1 MGFFGFKSSKE
12 VEEEK
17 RQAAEEAARRVE
29 QNNLTNLSNLS
40 KGSQL
45 NFAIPYFDV
54 FDPRLQ
60 DYGVPVSVH
69 GAVVYAI
76 EDMDLFHSVNRNEG
90 YSDET
95 FKNKLRGQLTK
106 FIKSVVS
113 NAPSDAQIPVVQIER
128 KIFEISELIQQRVTP
143 QVEKLFGI
151 TIRSLDITGI
161 NVDKESRGYRE
172 LKALTADL
180 EKERMMA
187 QHNAQISNFNL
198 NNDLQQDMLKK
209 QSELNLDAMGRK
221 QELDLGG
228 QEELQRMNLE
238 NQRETMRIQR
248 EEMQRASRLQTEQT
262 FMGAHQ
268 ANLNAGVLNNA
279 TDNGINAF
287 RQQTMGG
294 GMNNMGQMDGA
305 PQMPGQKGMGGA
317 PQMPGMGAAVPQVQ
331 YYIGINGQQYGPCDW
346 NKLQQL
352 VQQGQLTQ
360 QSYVWKNGMAQ
371 WEFAGNVAEL
381 APLFQGTA
389 PQMPGMP
396 PTMPGM

>member
-294 GMNNMGQMDGA
+294 MNNMGQMGGA
-305 PQMPGQKGMGGA
+305 PQMPGQKCMGGA
-317 PQMPGMGAAVPQVQ
+317 PQMPGMGAAIPQVQ

>member
-1 MGFFGFKSSKE
+1 M
-12 VEEEK
+12 
-17 RQAAEEAARRVE
+17 E

-221 QELDLGG
+221 QGLDLGG

-294 GMNNMGQMDGA
+294 MNNMGQMGGA

-317 PQMPGMGAAVPQVQ
+317 PQMPGMGAAIPQVQ

>member
-248 EEMQRASRLQTEQT
+248 EEMQRVSRLQTEQT

-294 GMNNMGQMDGA
+294 MNNMGQMGGA

-317 PQMPGMGAAVPQVQ
+317 PQMPGMGAAIPQVQ

>member
-151 TIRSLDITGI
+151 TIRSLDITSI

-209 QSELNLDAMGRK
+209 QSELNLDTMGRK

-294 GMNNMGQMDGA
+294 MNNMGQMGGA

-396 PTMPGM
+396 PIMPGM

>member
-294 GMNNMGQMDGA
+294 MNNMGQMGGA
-305 PQMPGQKGMGGA
+305 PQMPGMGGA
-317 PQMPGMGAAVPQVQ
+317 PQMPGMGTAVPQVQ
-331 YYIGINGQQYGPCDW
+331 YFIGINGQQYGPCDW

>member
-287 RQQTMGG
+287 RQQAMGG
-294 GMNNMGQMDGA
+294 GMNNMGQMGGA

>member
-1 MGFFGFKSSKE
+1 MGFLGFKSSKE

-187 QHNAQISNFNL
+187 RHNAQISNFNL
-198 NNDLQQDMLKK
+198 NNALQQDMLKK

-294 GMNNMGQMDGA
+294 MNNMGQMGGA

-317 PQMPGMGAAVPQVQ
+317 LQMPGMGAAIPQVQ

>member
-187 QHNAQISNFNL
+187 QHNVQISNFNL

-262 FMGAHQ
+262 FMGAHL

-294 GMNNMGQMDGA
+294 MNNMGQMGGA

-317 PQMPGMGAAVPQVQ
+317 PQMPGMGAAIPQVQ

>member
-45 NFAIPYFDV
+45 NFAITYFDV

-287 RQQTMGG
+287 RQQTMGS
-294 GMNNMGQMDGA
+294 GMNNMGQMGGA

-317 PQMPGMGAAVPQVQ
+317 PQMPGMGASVPQVQ

>member
-17 RQAAEEAARRVE
+17 RQAAKEAARRVE

-209 QSELNLDAMGRK
+209 QSELNLDAMGRR

-262 FMGAHQ
+262 FMCAHQ

-294 GMNNMGQMDGA
+294 MNNMGQMGGA

-317 PQMPGMGAAVPQVQ
+317 PQMPGMGAAIPQVQ

-352 VQQGQLTQ
+352 VQQDQLTQ

>member
-1 MGFFGFKSSKE
+1 MGFFGFKSSRE

-17 RQAAEEAARRVE
+17 RQAAEEAARKVE
-29 QNNLTNLSNLS
+29 QTNLTNLSNLS
-40 KGSQL
+40 KGSQV

-60 DYGVPVSVH
+60 DYGVPVAVH
-69 GAVVYAI
+69 GAIVYAI
-76 EDMDLFHSVNRNEG
+76 EDMDLFHSVNRNEA

-106 FIKSVVS
+106 FIKSVVV
-113 NAPSDAQIPVVQIER
+113 NAPIDAQIPVVQIER
-128 KIFEISELIQQRVTP
+128 KIMEISELVQQRVMP

-151 TIRSLDITGI
+151 TIRSLDITSI
-161 NVDKESRGYRE
+161 NIDKESRGYRE
-172 LKALTADL
+172 LRALTADL
-180 EKERMMA
+180 EKDRMMA

-198 NNDLQQDMLKK
+198 NNDLQQDMLRK
-209 QSELNLDAMGRK
+209 QSSLNLDAMGRK

-279 TDNGINAF
+279 MDNGINAF
-287 RQQTMGG
+287 RQQSMGG
-294 GMNNMGQMDGA
+294 GMGQMGGV
-305 PQMPGQKGMGGA
+305 PQMPGMGGA
-317 PQMPGMGAAVPQVQ
+317 PQMPGKGAVPQVQ
-331 YYIGINGQQYGPCDW
+331 YFIGINGQQYGPCDW

-396 PTMPGM
+396 PQMPGM

>member
-1 MGFFGFKSSKE
+1 MGFFGFKSSRE

-294 GMNNMGQMDGA
+294 GMNNMGQMGGA

-371 WEFAGNVAEL
+371 WEFAGNVTEL

>member
-106 FIKSVVS
+106 FIKSVVV
-113 NAPSDAQIPVVQIER
+113 NAPIDAQIPVVQIER

-172 LKALTADL
+172 LRALTADL

-287 RQQTMGG
+287 RQQSMG
-294 GMNNMGQMDGA
+294 GMNNMGQM
-305 PQMPGQKGMGGA
+305 GGA
-317 PQMPGMGAAVPQVQ
+317 PQMPGVGAAVPQVQ
-331 YYIGINGQQYGPCDW
+331 YFIGINGQQYGPCDW

-360 QSYVWKNGMAQ
+360 QSYVWKNGMPQ

>member
-279 TDNGINAF
+279 TDNGINAL
-287 RQQTMGG
+287 RQQTMG
-294 GMNNMGQMDGA
+294 GMNNMGQMGGA

-317 PQMPGMGAAVPQVQ
+317 PQMPGMGAAIPQVQ

>member
-1 MGFFGFKSSKE
+1 MGFFGFKSSRE

-172 LKALTADL
+172 LKALTAEL

-294 GMNNMGQMDGA
+294 MNNIGQMGGA

-352 VQQGQLTQ
+352 VQYGQFTQ

-381 APLFQGTA
+381 APLFQCTA

>member
-1 MGFFGFKSSKE
+1 MGFFGFKSSKD

-209 QSELNLDAMGRK
+209 QSELNLDAMGRR

-294 GMNNMGQMDGA
+294 MNNMGQMGGA

-317 PQMPGMGAAVPQVQ
+317 PQMPGMGAAIPQVQ

-352 VQQGQLTQ
+352 VQQDQLTQ

>member
-294 GMNNMGQMDGA
+294 MNNMGQMGGA
-305 PQMPGQKGMGGA
+305 PQMPGMGGA

>member
-106 FIKSVVS
+106 FIKSVVV
-113 NAPSDAQIPVVQIER
+113 NAPIDAQIPVVQIER

-172 LKALTADL
+172 LRALTADL

-294 GMNNMGQMDGA
+294 MNNMGQMGGA

-331 YYIGINGQQYGPCDW
+331 YFIGINGQQYGPCDW

>member
-161 NVDKESRGYRE
+161 NVNKESRGYRE

-294 GMNNMGQMDGA
+294 MNNMGQMGGA

>member
-151 TIRSLDITGI
+151 SIRSLDITGI

-294 GMNNMGQMDGA
+294 MNNMGQMGGA

-352 VQQGQLTQ
+352 VQQGQFTQ

>member
-287 RQQTMGG
+287 RQQAMGG
-294 GMNNMGQMDGA
+294 GMNNMGQMGGA
-305 PQMPGQKGMGGA
+305 PQMPGQKGMGGT

-352 VQQGQLTQ
+352 VQQGQFTQ

>member
-209 QSELNLDAMGRK
+209 QSELNLDAMGRR

-294 GMNNMGQMDGA
+294 MNNMGQMGGA

-317 PQMPGMGAAVPQVQ
+317 PQMPGMGAAIPQVQ

-352 VQQGQLTQ
+352 VQQDQLTQ

-389 PQMPGMP
+389 PQMLGMP

>member
-40 KGSQL
+40 KGSQV

-106 FIKSVVS
+106 FIKSVVV
-113 NAPSDAQIPVVQIER
+113 NAPIDAQIPVVQIER

-172 LKALTADL
+172 LRALTADL

-209 QSELNLDAMGRK
+209 QSELNLDAMGRR

-262 FMGAHQ
+262 FLGAHQ

-287 RQQTMGG
+287 RQQSMG
-294 GMNNMGQMDGA
+294 GMNNMGQMGGA

-331 YYIGINGQQYGPCDW
+331 YFIGINGQQYGPCDW

-360 QSYVWKNGMAQ
+360 QSYVWKNGMPQ
-371 WEFAGNVAEL
+371 WELAGNVAEL

>member
-1 MGFFGFKSSKE
+1 MGFFGFKSSRE

-17 RQAAEEAARRVE
+17 RQAAEEAARKVE
-29 QNNLTNLSNLS
+29 QTNLTNLSNLS
-40 KGSQL
+40 KGSQV

-60 DYGVPVSVH
+60 DYGVPVAVH
-69 GAVVYAI
+69 GAIVYAI
-76 EDMDLFHSVNRNEG
+76 EDMDLFHSVNRNEA

-106 FIKSVVS
+106 FIKSVVV
-113 NAPSDAQIPVVQIER
+113 NAPIDAQIPVVQIER
-128 KIFEISELIQQRVTP
+128 KIMEISELVQQRVMP

-151 TIRSLDITGI
+151 TIRSLDITSI
-161 NVDKESRGYRE
+161 NIDKESRGYRE

-198 NNDLQQDMLKK
+198 NNDLQQDMLRK
-209 QSELNLDAMGRK
+209 QSSLNLDAMGRK

-279 TDNGINAF
+279 MDNGINAF
-287 RQQTMGG
+287 RQQ
-294 GMNNMGQMDGA
+294 
-305 PQMPGQKGMGGA
+305 PMGGA
-317 PQMPGMGAAVPQVQ
+317 PQMPGMGANVPQVQ
-331 YYIGINGQQYGPCDW
+331 YFIGINGQQYGPCDW

-352 VQQGQLTQ
+352 VQQGLLTQ

-396 PTMPGM
+396 PQMPGM

>member
-1 MGFFGFKSSKE
+1 MGFFGFKSSRE

-294 GMNNMGQMDGA
+294 MNNMGQMGGA

-352 VQQGQLTQ
+352 VQQGQFTQ

-389 PQMPGMP
+389 PQMLGMP

>member
-1 MGFFGFKSSKE
+1 MGFFGFKSSRE

-294 GMNNMGQMDGA
+294 MNNMGQMGGA

-371 WEFAGNVAEL
+371 WELAGNVAEL
-381 APLFQGTA
+381 DPLFQGTA

>member
-40 KGSQL
+40 KGSQV

-106 FIKSVVS
+106 FIKSVVV
-113 NAPSDAQIPVVQIER
+113 NAPIDAQIPVVQIER

-172 LKALTADL
+172 LRALTADL

-294 GMNNMGQMDGA
+294 MNNMGQMGGA

>member
-198 NNDLQQDMLKK
+198 NNDPQQDMLKK

-294 GMNNMGQMDGA
+294 MNNMGQMGGA

-317 PQMPGMGAAVPQVQ
+317 PQMPGMGAAIPQVQ

-352 VQQGQLTQ
+352 VQQGQFTQ